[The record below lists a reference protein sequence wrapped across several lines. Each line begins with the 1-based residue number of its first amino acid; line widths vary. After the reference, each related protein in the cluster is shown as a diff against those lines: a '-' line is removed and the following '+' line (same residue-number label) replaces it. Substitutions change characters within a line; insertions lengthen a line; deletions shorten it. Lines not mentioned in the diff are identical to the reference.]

1 MKLLNCF
8 VYEGCYGMFLK
19 FQQNNVSSVVLK
31 VRTIS
36 ANNYL
41 DHKFGA
47 INTIFLQYMFCHYFL
62 KEINDDIRHKRKKTG
77 TIKMKVDIIP

>member
-1 MKLLNCF
+1 MQTFRDNELMKLLNCF

-47 INTIFLQYMFCHYFL
+47 INTIFYNTCFATIF
-62 KEINDDIRHKRKKTG
+62 KRDK
-77 TIKMKVDIIP
+77 